1 MNEYIY
7 TWIAFH
13 GITDI
18 LLPINIWCPIY
29 TLSLLSYFI
38 PMNILNFI
46 TILTS
51 TVHFTNDLYF
61 FNCNDLYFFNCND
74 ILLCL
79 LLLLY
84 FGEYKF
90 PQYIILSYMSIIHV
104 PIHLIK
110 LHYDY
115 ITLLLLF
122 STYMIFYNIN
132 ILQDI
137 LKKIIESGGR
147 LPNNKYHKLLLGVIN
162 AHTICNYFLIT
173 DKQYSSV

>member
-61 FNCNDLYFFNCND
+61 FNCNDLYFFNYND

-110 LHYDY
+110 LHCMWEAGMPKIKVSIVMDGQDFSEFVKKCDDSR
-115 ITLLLLF
+115 THF
-122 STYMIFYNIN
+122 STINVVTFGVVTMPKDRSKKSERSQIFRA
-132 ILQDI
+132 L
-137 LKKIIESGGR
+137 R
-147 LPNNKYHKLLLGVIN
+147 
-162 AHTICNYFLIT
+162 FL
-173 DKQYSSV
+173 

>member
-61 FNCNDLYFFNCND
+61 FNCND

-110 LHYDY
+110 LHYTQEQQNLINWWLYDKFLPTGEVLVLTHK
-115 ITLLLLF
+115 ITEEIIPSETPEDIWNL
-122 STYMIFYNIN
+122 IN
-132 ILQDI
+132 SSLA
-137 LKKIIESGGR
+137 IIS
-147 LPNNKYHKLLLGVIN
+147 LS
-162 AHTICNYFLIT
+162 C
-173 DKQYSSV
+173 

>member
-1 MNEYIY
+1 MNKYIY
-7 TWIAFH
+7 TWISFH

-18 LLPINIWCPIY
+18 LLSINIWFPIY
-29 TLSLLSYFI
+29 TLSLLSYII

-46 TILTS
+46 TIITS
-51 TVHFTNDLYF
+51 TLHFSNDLYF
-61 FNCNDLYFFNCND
+61 LDVND
-74 ILLCL
+74 ILLGL
-79 LLLLY
+79 LILLY
-84 FGEYKF
+84 FGEYKWSQDF
-90 PQYIILSYMSIIHV
+90 IISYISIIHV
-104 PIHLIK
+104 PRHLII

-115 ITLLLLF
+115 YTILLLLC
-122 STYMIFYNIN
+122 TYIIFYNTN
-132 ILQDI
+132 ILQDN